1 MGKTKA
7 LVGEPGSGKSTI
19 VQLIERIYNPNED
32 YILLDEKYDIKDLD
46 IKKYRDSIGYVTQ
59 EPIFI
64 NDTIKNNLL
73 FGRKIENEEENLKI
87 ATEKSHIY
95 KFISNLNEK
104 FNHIVEL
111 KEENYQVNKNKE
123 LQLQEFY

>member
-73 FGRKIENEEENLKI
+73 FGRKIENEEENLK
-87 ATEKSHIY
+87 
-95 KFISNLNEK
+95 KFQLKNLIFIN
-104 FNHIVEL
+104 L
-111 KEENYQVNKNKE
+111 
-123 LQLQEFY
+123 